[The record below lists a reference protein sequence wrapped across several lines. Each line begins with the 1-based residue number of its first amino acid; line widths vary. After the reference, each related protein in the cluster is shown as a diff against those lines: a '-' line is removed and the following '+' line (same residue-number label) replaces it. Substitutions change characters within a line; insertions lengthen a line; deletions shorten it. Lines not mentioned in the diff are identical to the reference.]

1 MLRIDG
7 RVKLRWERTPTGI
20 YRLFAAF
27 GEAGR
32 ELKYLQFD
40 TKSGTKQRIEYITEE
55 ELFHPA
61 SLETAYGLPV
71 LLKHP
76 TSGMFENNR
85 EGLLVGSTLQE
96 FIREDNTLLIPIALQ
111 DGRATRVLSKAIERK
126 EHLEVSPGYWIQE
139 ARLMPDGRYEQIGRR
154 YDHLAAPLQPG
165 EGRGGFAIRLRID
178 STDVCVSEDFEMEQV
193 EADDALSPDKSAS
206 LHTTIYRGDNTEQ
219 QKTGDALGRMF
230 EPALIERVPDYAN
243 ESTKTKAGSFPSRNP
258 ATADL
263 STCKTPVEKTEQG
276 AIQYGNNADKT
287 IVSFAKSR
295 QDKKKRMKTLVLDS
309 VGYEIEDED
318 LFSATVALKQ
328 RSDSQAVELATVK
341 TENTNLQARID
352 ALTKENADLKGEVSG
367 YKVKVE
373 AWEKSSAGTGD
384 AIALD
389 RKDSIETWMLVL
401 PQLRQDNAKYEPDY
415 SLSPTEIKAL
425 YLVSKHPDL
434 KTDVAD
440 ADLSTDTGKRYIDSL
455 WKVLKP
461 QLSEGDASNALRERQ
476 DAFSRIDR
484 QLSFLNSAVPIHTDT
499 GRKKEDA
506 RTRFQKKV
514 ENNWKG
520 GNGDDDDMKNGRSA

>member
-7 RVKLRWERTPTGI
+7 RVKLRWEKTPTGI

-55 ELFHPA
+55 ELFHPD

-76 TSGMFENNR
+76 TSGMFENNK

-193 EADDALSPDKSAS
+193 EA
-206 LHTTIYRGDNTEQ
+206 E
-219 QKTGDALGRMF
+219 
-230 EPALIERVPDYAN
+230 
-243 ESTKTKAGSFPSRNP
+243 
-258 ATADL
+258 
-263 STCKTPVEKTEQG
+263 EKTEQG

-295 QDKKKRMKTLVLDS
+295 QDNKKRMKTLVLDS

-318 LFSATVALKQ
+318 LFTATVALKQ
-328 RSDSQAVELATVK
+328 RADSQAVELATVK

-384 AIALD
+384 ALAKLSEGIALD
-389 RKDSIETWMLVL
+389 RKDSIETWMLAL

-461 QLSEGDASNALRERQ
+461 QLSEGDASNTLRERQ

-484 QLSFLNSAVPIHTDT
+484 QLSFLNSAVPTHTDT